1 MLKRE
6 EAIEN
11 IKRRSNRIFRI
22 IKILHNKIK
31 LSRMEESVIETNR
44 ESIRSFWRVKMEEQ
58 HEDEDVRFTY
68 KKQEYSAMVDY
79 KAEDDWNIQN
89 VEIWSDEHTGWSRFH
104 EDEIFPK
111 DLTDKME
118 RCYRRESF

>member
-1 MLKRE
+1 
-6 EAIEN
+6 
-11 IKRRSNRIFRI
+11 
-22 IKILHNKIK
+22 
-31 LSRMEESVIETNR
+31 
-44 ESIRSFWRVKMEEQ
+44 MEEQ

-79 KAEDDWNIQN
+79 VAEDDWNIQN

-118 RCYRRESF
+118 GAIEERASELYRGWNDDATDWKDCYD